1 MSSMALIFRTILSH
15 FFQSFAIISIILFFH
30 SHYLCQTLAPHSML
44 TRLPVEIQT
53 RVLRLVPGLALKHTC
68 LHFYVLYNN
77 LFYEKIV
84 RDFGDDIVGVLTRI
98 LPWLTTYIRTLDA
111 FRRPSRLVLARRLK
125 LAVSGG
131 LQIQYVADSWKY
143 VHLVLRNKRLF
154 AEYDDYKI
162 DEPNNY
168 AFNNYVEINR
178 SYLLSYTKTFWLA
191 PGAYNLNIGLVVKHG
206 SGLGTTKFEV
216 KYEND
221 DGDTVIQ
228 TFYPP
233 TNINDILPKKQFCF
247 LRLGEFKVPENIDA
261 SFSADDDEP
270 YGLGA
275 PDNSSLLSSGGSH
288 SSNLNSMSS
297 YGNLNSMSS
306 HGNLNSFSS
315 NQNLNNFSMNG
326 GHNRSRSGSVNA
338 GVSRS
343 GSLNAGQ
350 AVSRRGSAI
359 NINSTSRRGSII
371 NISNSTNSN
380 SNLSSYINPTLSSNT
395 LASLA
400 HAHSQPQA
408 HHTTLNSLMSV
419 ASPNNTLLSPLAAGT
434 FDIAE
439 EHSDSEDDEPGDP
452 TDPLTHAPSS
462 RSSNK
467 LYKVQLVM
475 EEIGL
480 YVKSGFRIFFI
491 DISQPL
497 LLFNDYDLLYYS
509 VKETDY
515 RLFINI
521 PLKNL
526 YKVLNHVQNGGSL
539 DELDLERDIA
549 SYGQGDPKD
558 IADQLDE
565 SYLDEYSPNRAENEL
580 ESTAKEILKNSD
592 SISNMIYTDRNV
604 SDFLNTRRDPLGV
617 NSGDNLLTYADF
629 FYNNRFKKRYFKF
642 NTIYQRR
649 QFINRFGDFELD
661 WDEYHEGEEKNG
673 KKRSCVYDK
682 AGLKWKI
689 PIVGEL

>member
-1 MSSMALIFRTILSH
+1 
-15 FFQSFAIISIILFFH
+15 
-30 SHYLCQTLAPHSML
+30 ML
-44 TRLPVEIQT
+44 TRLPIEIQT
-53 RVLRLVPGLALKHTC
+53 QVLRLVPGLALKHTC
-68 LHFYVLYNN
+68 LYFYVVYNN

-84 RDFGDDIVGVLTRI
+84 RDFGDDIVGVLVRI
-98 LPWLTTYIRTLDA
+98 LPWLKTYIRTLDA
-111 FRRPSRLVLARRLK
+111 FRRASRLVLARRLG
-125 LAVSGG
+125 LVVSGG
-131 LQIQYVADSWKY
+131 LGLQCQHIADSWKY

-168 AFNNYVEINR
+168 AYNNYVEINR
-178 SYLLSYTKTFWLA
+178 TYLLSYTKTFWLA

-221 DGDTVIQ
+221 DGDTVVQ

-261 SFSADDDEP
+261 SFSGDEDDS
-270 YGLGA
+270 YANGTL
-275 PDNSSLLSSGGSH
+275 NSGSSH
-288 SSNLNSMSS
+288 SSNLNSLSS
-297 YGNLNSMSS
+297 HGNLNSLSS

-315 NQNLNNFSMNG
+315 NGNLNGATNTG
-326 GHNRSRSGSVNA
+326 RSRSGSVNP

-350 AVSRRGSAI
+350 AVSRRGSVI
-359 NINSTSRRGSII
+359 NINNTSRRGSII
-371 NISNSTNSN
+371 NISNASNSN
-380 SNLSSYINPTLSSNT
+380 SNLSSYVNPTLSSNT
-395 LASLA
+395 LASLS
-400 HAHSQPQA
+400 HGQNHSQA

-419 ASPNNTLLSPLAAGT
+419 ASPNAGHHSLLAAGT

-439 EHSDSEDDEPGDP
+439 EHSDSEDEGPEGDP
-452 TDPLTHAPSS
+452 TDPETPVPSS
-462 RSSNK
+462 RHSNK

-515 RLFINI
+515 RLFINL

-526 YKVLNHVQNGGSL
+526 YKALNHVQNGGSL
-539 DELDLERDIA
+539 DDLDLERDFA
-549 SYGQGDPKD
+549 AYGTGDPNE
-558 IADQLDE
+558 IADQYDDK
-565 SYLDEYSPNRAENEL
+565 YLEEYTRNDSIEERSGAL
-580 ESTAKEILKNSD
+580 ETKKEGLKTSD
-592 SISNMIYTDRNV
+592 SITNMIYSDRNV
-604 SDFLNTRRDPLGV
+604 SHFLSTRKGPLEDEPEDG
-617 NSGDNLLTYADF
+617 LLTYGDF
-629 FYNNRFKKRYFKF
+629 FFNNRFKKRYFKF

-661 WDEYHEGEEKNG
+661 WDEYPEEEEKVG